1 MTNLPANLD
10 SIDLAILLAI
20 ANRQDISTSQIEST
34 VYLSRAQTLRR
45 LRQLEDANLIVR
57 KDGVPGQTYR
67 YELSSG
73 ITPSDVQQA
82 NERRLSTN
90 RDPVSREC
98 LEILVQGLQAI
109 ADQIAE
115 ISGRIEGILK

>member
-1 MTNLPANLD
+1 MTNLPSDLD
-10 SIDLAILLAI
+10 STDLAILMAI
-20 ANRQDISTSQIEST
+20 ASRQDISTSQIESI

-45 LRQLEDANLIVR
+45 LKQLEDANSIVR

-67 YELSSG
+67 YELGSG
-73 ITPSDVQQA
+73 ITPSDVSLA

-109 ADQIAE
+109 SDQIAE
-115 ISGRIEGILK
+115 ISGRVERILK

>member
-1 MTNLPANLD
+1 MTNLPPDLD
-10 SIDLAILLAI
+10 STDLAILLAI
-20 ANRQDISTSQIEST
+20 ASRQDISTSQIESI

-45 LRQLEDANLIVR
+45 LKQLEDANLIVR
-57 KDGVPGQTYR
+57 RDGVPGQTYR
-67 YELSSG
+67 YELGPG

-82 NERRLSTN
+82 NSRRLSTN

-98 LEILVQGLQAI
+98 LLILVQGMQAL

>member
-1 MTNLPANLD
+1 MTNLPPDLD
-10 SIDLAILLAI
+10 STDLAILMAI
-20 ANRQDISTSQIEST
+20 TNRQDISTSQIESI

-45 LRQLEDANLIVR
+45 LKQLEDANLIVR

-67 YELSSG
+67 YELGPG
-73 ITPSDVQQA
+73 ITPEDVQQA
-82 NERRLSTN
+82 NLRRLSTN

-98 LEILVQGLQAI
+98 LLILVQGMQAI